1 MAKIQLGVLSRAVL
15 AQASALLLVLAA
27 LRLGVFGW
35 PALLWVAVSVQAIIA
50 ALVARLL
57 RCDRW
62 WILIHLVFTPGI
74 AAALALQLPSYWY
87 LIGFIV
93 LALLF
98 GPAVR
103 HRVPLFLSNHATQM
117 ALSEKVS
124 PYWMGSDDRF
134 IDLGSGTGSMAIG
147 FSKMNPHVSC
157 TGIEEAWLPYGWSRW
172 RALGNSNLELRQGNF
187 WECDLGSYRVVYAF
201 LSTEPMG
208 RLWQKVAQE
217 MRPGSV
223 FVSNSF
229 QVPDVEPT
237 SIAVVNDS
245 RQTHLYFYA
254 I

>member
-1 MAKIQLGVLSRAVL
+1 MTRLQLGVLSKAVL
-15 AQASALLLVLAA
+15 AQAAALMVVFAA
-27 LRLGVFGW
+27 LRLGLFGW
-35 PALLWVAVSVQAIIA
+35 PALVGVAVFAQAVIA
-50 ALVARLL
+50 ALIARLL

-62 WILIHLVFTPGI
+62 WILIHLVFTPSI

-87 LIGFIV
+87 LIGFVV

-103 HRVPLFLSNHATQM
+103 HRVPLFLSNHLTQRT
-117 ALSEKVS
+117 LSEQVS
-124 PYWMGSDDRF
+124 QYWAGRDDQF

-147 FSKMNPHVSC
+147 FSVMNPHVRC
-157 TGIEEAWLPYGWSRW
+157 VGIEEAWLPYGWSRW
-172 RALGNSNLELRQGNF
+172 RALGRSNLELRQGNF
-187 WECDLGSYRVVYAF
+187 WDSDLSAYRVVYAF

-229 QVPDVEPT
+229 QVPDVAPT
-237 SIAVVNDS
+237 RVVVVDDS